1 MNDNFQYVEDI
12 IKSGLPD
19 AQIFVEDM
27 TGTKDHLA
35 ITVISDGFK
44 GKLLIEQHQILMNL
58 LKEELK
64 NRIHAVKLQTY
75 TKEKYQQ
82 LRQGN

>member
-1 MNDNFQYVEDI
+1 MSEFKFVEDL
-12 IKSGLPD
+12 IKTGLPD
-19 AQIFVEDM
+19 AEVMVEDM

-35 ITVISDGFK
+35 ITVVSDGFK
-44 GKLLIEQHQILMNL
+44 GKILIEQHQILMNL

-75 TKEKYQQ
+75 TKEKFQQ
-82 LRQGN
+82 LTR

>member
-1 MNDNFQYVEDI
+1 MSEFQYVEDL

-19 AQIFVEDM
+19 AMVTVEDM

-35 ITVISDGFK
+35 ITVVSDAFK
-44 GKLLIEQHQILMNL
+44 GKILIEQHQILMNL

-64 NRIHAVKLQTY
+64 NRIHAVKLHTF
-75 TKEKYQQ
+75 TKEKFEQ
-82 LRQGN
+82 LNKR